1 MSKFNDNPYENEDK
15 FPKTNFPYQFKIDRE
30 LDKKFDLWATVFASI
45 LVDLAFKYEG
55 RVKDVPI
62 VTSISDKYRNS
73 QDYLSEFSKEKIIR
87 KRDSKIKKTELL
99 EEFKNWYIA
108 NYGRNNLPNGK
119 EIIEYCDKMF
129 GKSSKGKWMNVQILY
144 DDQDDSGDEIL
155 LD

>member
-1 MSKFNDNPYENEDK
+1 MYFRV
-15 FPKTNFPYQFKIDRE
+15 DR
-30 LDKKFDLWATVFASI
+30 KKKLPITSI
-45 LVDLAFKYEG
+45 LFALG
-55 RVKDVPI
+55 
-62 VTSISDKYRNS
+62 
-73 QDYLSEFSKEKIIR
+73 FSKEKIIR

-144 DDQDDSGDEIL
+144 DDQDDSEDDIS